1 MKNKFA
7 YKVLFQNPNPRHKMD
22 KSEQGEGNMCRKS
35 MQADLSLARHIKFH
49 YPGHQSQEPATQ
61 VTYSHLDQLANP
73 KFRV

>member
-7 YKVLFQNPNPRHKMD
+7 CKVLFQNTNPRHEMD

-49 YPGHQSQEPATQ
+49 YPGHQLRWAEGTVQ
-61 VTYSHLDQLANP
+61 
-73 KFRV
+73 